1 MIIKKKYTIQK
12 QQEDNKTEQSPVP
25 PGIEQRSVKLSVD
38 ENSIAP
44 KKAEKPALKPE
55 LSPQKN
61 EVNEENKKNA
71 VKTEEPEKKPA
82 EKKSVV
88 DDLDLSLD
96 NIKFE
101 QRQERREGSRRRG
114 YRRIQDRNIVSRAQE
129 DALSI
134 KEVAKQEGYKEGIE
148 NANKEIAELRGK
160 FAEFYGYKDEIF
172 NKVSDCI
179 YDISIEIAKKILNK
193 EIESDKNSI
202 ISIIKN
208 AVEEVNATE
217 NKIVLKVMPKDVEI
231 VKNKL
236 PEIFSENGFEAAISV
251 VPDKNIADG
260 GVIVETSNGIIDAT
274 IQTQLAI
281 MEKALCKNKEGSE

>member
-1 MIIKKKYTIQK
+1 MIIKKKYTIPK
-12 QQEDNKTEQSPVP
+12 QQEDKIIEQSPVLP
-25 PGIEQRSVKLSVD
+25 AVEPQSVKSGENHSV
-38 ENSIAP
+38 P
-44 KKAEKPALKPE
+44 KKEEKTAVKPE
-55 LSPQKN
+55 LPQKQ
-61 EVNEENKKNA
+61 NEEKVESEKKP
-71 VKTEEPEKKPA
+71 VKAEEPEKKVV

-96 NIKFE
+96 NINFE
-101 QRQERREGSRRRG
+101 QRQERREGTRRRG

-134 KEVAKQEGYKEGIE
+134 KEVAKQDGYKEGIE

-193 EIESDKNSI
+193 ELETDKNSI
-202 ISIIKN
+202 ISIIKK
-208 AVEEVNATE
+208 AVEEINPIE

>member
-1 MIIKKKYTIQK
+1 MIIKKKYTIPK
-12 QQEDNKTEQSPVP
+12 QQEDKIIEQSPVLP
-25 PGIEQRSVKLSVD
+25 VVEPQSVKSGENHSV
-38 ENSIAP
+38 P
-44 KKAEKPALKPE
+44 KKEEKTAVKPE
-55 LSPQKN
+55 LPQKQ
-61 EVNEENKKNA
+61 NEEKVESEKKP
-71 VKTEEPEKKPA
+71 VKAEEPEKKVV

-96 NIKFE
+96 NINFE
-101 QRQERREGSRRRG
+101 QRQERREGTRRRG

-134 KEVAKQEGYKEGIE
+134 KEVAKQDGYKEGIE

-193 EIESDKNSI
+193 ELETDKNSI
-202 ISIIKN
+202 ISIIKK
-208 AVEEVNATE
+208 AVEEINPIE

>member
-1 MIIKKKYTIQK
+1 MIIKKKYTIPK
-12 QQEDNKTEQSPVP
+12 QQEDKIIEQSPVLP
-25 PGIEQRSVKLSVD
+25 AVEPQSVKSG
-38 ENSIAP
+38 ENQAVP
-44 KKAEKPALKPE
+44 KKEEKTAVKPE
-55 LSPQKN
+55 LPPKQ
-61 EVNEENKKNA
+61 NEEKVESEKKP
-71 VKTEEPEKKPA
+71 VKAEEPEKKVV

-96 NIKFE
+96 NINFE
-101 QRQERREGSRRRG
+101 QRQERREGTRRRG

-134 KEVAKQEGYKEGIE
+134 KEVAKQDGYKEGIE

-193 EIESDKNSI
+193 ELETDKNSI
-202 ISIIKN
+202 ISIIKK
-208 AVEEVNATE
+208 AVEEINPIE
-217 NKIVLKVMPKDVEI
+217 NKIILKVMPKDVEI

>member
-1 MIIKKKYTIQK
+1 MIIKKKYTIPK
-12 QQEDNKTEQSPVP
+12 QQEDKIIEQSPVMP
-25 PGIEQRSVKLSVD
+25 AVEPQSVKSV
-38 ENSIAP
+38 ENHAVP
-44 KKAEKPALKPE
+44 KKEEKPAVQPE
-55 LSPQKN
+55 LPPKQ
-61 EVNEENKKNA
+61 NEEKVESEKKP
-71 VKTEEPEKKPA
+71 VKAEEPEKKPV

-96 NIKFE
+96 NINFE
-101 QRQERREGSRRRG
+101 QRQERREGTRRRG

-134 KEVAKQEGYKEGIE
+134 KEVAKQDGYKEGIE

-193 EIESDKNSI
+193 ELETDKNSI
-202 ISIIKN
+202 ISIIKK
-208 AVEEVNATE
+208 AVEEINPIE
-217 NKIVLKVMPKDVEI
+217 NKIILKVMPKDVEI

>member
-1 MIIKKKYTIQK
+1 MIIKKKYTIPR
-12 QQEDNKTEQSPVP
+12 QQEDNIIEQSPVMP
-25 PGIEQRSVKLSVD
+25 AVEPQSVKSG
-38 ENSIAP
+38 ENHAVP
-44 KKAEKPALKPE
+44 KKEEKPAVKPE
-55 LSPQKN
+55 LPPKQ
-61 EVNEENKKNA
+61 NEEKVESEKKP
-71 VKTEEPEKKPA
+71 VKAEEPEKKVV

-96 NIKFE
+96 NINFE
-101 QRQERREGSRRRG
+101 QRQERREGTRRRG

-193 EIESDKNSI
+193 ELETDKNSI
-202 ISIIKN
+202 ISIIKK
-208 AVEEVNATE
+208 AVEEINPIE

>member
-1 MIIKKKYTIQK
+1 MIIKKKYTIPK
-12 QQEDNKTEQSPVP
+12 QQEDKIIEQSPVLP
-25 PGIEQRSVKLSVD
+25 VVEPQSVKSGENHSV
-38 ENSIAP
+38 P
-44 KKAEKPALKPE
+44 KKEEKTAVKPE
-55 LSPQKN
+55 LPQKQ
-61 EVNEENKKNA
+61 NEEKVESEKKP
-71 VKTEEPEKKPA
+71 VKAEEPEKKVV

-96 NIKFE
+96 NINFE
-101 QRQERREGSRRRG
+101 QRQERREGTRRRG

-134 KEVAKQEGYKEGIE
+134 KEVAKQDGYKEGIE

-193 EIESDKNSI
+193 ELETDKNSI
-202 ISIIKN
+202 ISIIKK
-208 AVEEVNATE
+208 AVEEINPIE
-217 NKIVLKVMPKDVEI
+217 NKIILKVMPKDVEI

>member
-1 MIIKKKYTIQK
+1 MIIKKKYTIPK
-12 QQEDNKTEQSPVP
+12 QQEDKIIEQSPVMP
-25 PGIEQRSVKLSVD
+25 AVESQSVKSG
-38 ENSIAP
+38 ENHAVP
-44 KKAEKPALKPE
+44 KKEEKPAVKPE
-55 LSPQKN
+55 LPPKQ
-61 EVNEENKKNA
+61 NEEKVESEKKP
-71 VKTEEPEKKPA
+71 VKAEEPEKKVV

-96 NIKFE
+96 NINFE
-101 QRQERREGSRRRG
+101 QRQERREGTRRRG

-134 KEVAKQEGYKEGIE
+134 KEVAKQDGYKEGIE

-193 EIESDKNSI
+193 ELETDKNSI
-202 ISIIKN
+202 ISIIKK
-208 AVEEVNATE
+208 AVEEINPIE

>member
-1 MIIKKKYTIQK
+1 MIIKKKYTIPK
-12 QQEDNKTEQSPVP
+12 QQEDNIIEQSPVTP
-25 PGIEQRSVKLSVD
+25 AVEQQSVKSG
-38 ENSIAP
+38 ENQAVP
-44 KKAEKPALKPE
+44 KKEEKPAVKHE
-55 LSPQKN
+55 LPPKQ
-61 EVNEENKKNA
+61 NEEKGESEKNP
-71 VKTEEPEKKPA
+71 VKAEEPEKKTV

-148 NANKEIAELRGK
+148 NANKEIADLRGK

-193 EIESDKNSI
+193 ELESDKNSI
-202 ISIIKN
+202 ISIIKS